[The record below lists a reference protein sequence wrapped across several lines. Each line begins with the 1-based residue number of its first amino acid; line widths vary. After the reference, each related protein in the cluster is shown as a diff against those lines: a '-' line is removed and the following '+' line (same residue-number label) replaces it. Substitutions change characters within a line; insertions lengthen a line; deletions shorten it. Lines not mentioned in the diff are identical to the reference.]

1 LIKKGTT
8 NRLPLGADLENEKS
22 FLFVGPLST
31 KKEKALALR
40 AKLLGNQPGIK

>member
-1 LIKKGTT
+1 
-8 NRLPLGADLENEKS
+8 LPLGADLENEKS

-40 AKLLGNQPGIK
+40 AKLLGNQPGLK